1 MYLIYNE
8 TGRALKLKT
17 TTSEAGNV
25 AELQLGIA
33 DENGGYDVFNT
44 ITTMT
49 DAGLIDII
57 TGFCEKCKDITNKTS
72 RFFFRHP
79 EKKIVSYNPVNCE
92 VVTFDKSETVNDSKD
107 NKGKMLAKN
116 PRNCV
121 IMVLNNASS
130 VKVNYTVMSG
140 HVPAK
145 TIQVGDFKI
154 LVMFVRANN
163 WATQDNAR
171 DKKANYI
178 YVDGCEGKKQIKLS
192 FVNAGPDKKY
202 TTNSLV
208 EEVFE
213 GETFP
218 VEPKPKKPFHKKTT
232 TDDRPQKNF
241 HGERN
246 RTYVNTRPANTTTPK
261 EYNFDEFED
270 NNRGGK
276 HGGKQR
282 YNNNSKKHNRRNS
295 KFEDGYN

>member
-17 TTSEAGNV
+17 ITSETGN
-25 AELQLGIA
+25 ATELQLGIA
-33 DENGGYDVFNT
+33 NENGDYEVFNT

-49 DAGLIDII
+49 DAGLADII
-57 TGFCEKCKDITNKTS
+57 TGFCEKCKDVTNKTS

-92 VVTFDKSETVNDSKD
+92 VVTFDKADTTKDSSD
-107 NKGKMLAKN
+107 NKGKFLSKN

-121 IMVLNNASS
+121 IMVLNNTSS
-130 VKVNYTVMSG
+130 VKVNFTVMSG

-163 WATQDNAR
+163 WATVKEDS
-171 DKKANYI
+171 YI
-178 YVDGCEGKKQIKLS
+178 YVDGCEGKKQIKLG

-202 TTNSLV
+202 TTNSLI

-218 VEPKPKKPFHKKTT
+218 VTPKPKKPFRKKT
-232 TDDRPQKNF
+232 DEPQKSF
-241 HGERN
+241 RGETK
-246 RTYVNTRPANTTTPK
+246 RTYVDTRPTNTSTPR
-261 EYNFDEFED
+261 EYNFDDFED
-270 NNRGGK
+270 NRSGKHGGK
-276 HGGKQR
+276 HNGGKQR
-282 YNNNSKKHNRRNS
+282 YNNNKKHVRRNS

>member
-17 TTSEAGNV
+17 ITSETGNNT
-25 AELQLGIA
+25 ELQLGIA
-33 DENGGYDVFNT
+33 NENGEYDVFNT

-49 DAGLIDII
+49 DAGLAEII

-92 VVTFDKSETVNDSKD
+92 VVTFDKAETASDSAD
-107 NKGKMLAKN
+107 NKGKILAKN
-116 PRNCV
+116 PRNCIV
-121 IMVLNNASS
+121 MVLNSGSS

-145 TIQVGDFKI
+145 TIQVGELKI
-154 LVMFVRANN
+154 LVMFARANN
-163 WATQDNAR
+163 WATMKEAS
-171 DKKANYI
+171 YI
-178 YVDGCEGKKQIKLS
+178 YVDGCEGKKQIKLG
-192 FVNAGPDKKY
+192 FVNAGPDKKF

-218 VEPKPKKPFHKKTT
+218 VEPKPKKPFRKK

-241 HGERN
+241 RGDN
-246 RTYVNTRPANTTTPK
+246 STRTYVNTRPANTTTPR
-261 EYNFDEFED
+261 EYNFDDFED
-270 NNRGGK
+270 SRSGK

-282 YNNNSKKHNRRNS
+282 YNNNKKHHRRNS